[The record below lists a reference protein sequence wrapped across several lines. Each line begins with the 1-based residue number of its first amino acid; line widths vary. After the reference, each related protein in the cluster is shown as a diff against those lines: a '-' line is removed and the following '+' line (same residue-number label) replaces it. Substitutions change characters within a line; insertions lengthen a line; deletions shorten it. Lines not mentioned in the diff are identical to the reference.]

1 VDAIAKLQDRDKFQ
15 KEFMLGNEAIARGA
29 VEAGVK
35 VVAGYPGTPA
45 TEIVDHC
52 AAHPDVYAE
61 WSANEKHAF
70 EVVTAASLTNQRA
83 MAVMKHNGTNAA
95 ADFLMH
101 VNFTG
106 VRAGLVLI
114 SADDPGGLSSQC
126 EEDTRILVHTYAHL
140 PILDPSGVQ
149 EVYEMTKAAFELS
162 EATQLVWAIR
172 PVMRINHA
180 GTMVSFTGGRA
191 APNNPEFVIDRSRF
205 IMSAVAE
212 KDLGGELRPK
222 MRHRWLNEKQPDLK
236 AIMEDLPFNW
246 HEDGDGEVGFVSC
259 GIGYAFLKEAEE
271 IYGKKLPILKLSTL
285 PLPEKKV
292 LDFVRRFQ
300 RVVVFEEV
308 EPVVETLIKTLC
320 FEHGIALTVLGR
332 SSYLP
337 AEGELST
344 NLVLTA
350 VKSALAGQ
358 PYPKAAVGTYIPART
373 RTQCSGCSHR
383 GLLIALKDVVRRNR
397 GVVMG
402 DIGCHDAGSF
412 DPMRVQ
418 ATIYCMGSS
427 IPMAHGVKAAG
438 FDKPV
443 YALIGDSTFF
453 HNGLTGLASAIANQ
467 SNITVIIA
475 YNSTTAMTGFQ
486 PHPGSSMTLKKSDTV
501 PIDPGMVAEA
511 MGAKV
516 FRCNPYDVEKMV
528 DVLTEAA
535 KQDGVKVVIAE
546 ALCYLRFSRE
556 GRQSFAPKHVTVDAE
571 RCNACGLCVTSFG
584 CPAISMG
591 EVAVIDENACNGCA
605 VCAYVCKRGAIG

>member
-1 VDAIAKLQDRDKFQ
+1 MQ

-29 VEAGVK
+29 IEAGVK

-70 EVVTAASLTNQRA
+70 EVAAGASLTSQRA

-106 VRAGLVLI
+106 VQAGLVLI

-126 EEDTRILVHTYAHL
+126 EEDTRILIHNYAHL
-140 PILDPSGVQ
+140 PIFDPSGVQ
-149 EVYEMTKAAFELS
+149 EAYEMTRAAFELS
-162 EATQLVWAIR
+162 ESTQLVFVLR

-180 GTMVSFTGGRA
+180 GTMVTVQGGRA
-191 APNNPEFVIDRSRF
+191 AGKKPDFIIDRSRF
-205 IMSAVAE
+205 VMSAVVE
-212 KDLGGELRPK
+212 KEFGGELRPK
-222 MRHRWLNEKQPDLK
+222 MRHRWLNEKQSEIR
-236 AIMEDLPFNW
+236 AIMEESPFNW
-246 HEDGDGEVGFVSC
+246 QEEGEGKVGFAGC

-292 LDFVRRFQ
+292 LDFLRGLRK
-300 RVVVFEEV
+300 VVVFEEV
-308 EPVVETLIKTLC
+308 EPVVERLIKELC
-320 FEHGIALTVLGR
+320 FVQGISLEVLGR
-332 SSYLP
+332 GSFLP

-344 NLVLTA
+344 NLVLNA
-350 VKSALAGQ
+350 VRSALEDK
-358 PYPKAAVGTYIPART
+358 PYPEAVQGQYIPART

-383 GLLIALKDVVRRNR
+383 GLLVAIRDVIRSNG
-397 GVVMG
+397 GVVTG
-402 DIGCHDAGSF
+402 DIGCHDAGTF

-427 IPMAHGVKAAG
+427 IPMAYGVKAAG

-467 SNITVIIA
+467 ADITVIIA

-486 PHPGSSMTLKKSDTV
+486 PHPGSSGNLKNGDHV
-501 PIDPGMVAEA
+501 PIDPGAVAQA
-511 MGAKV
+511 MGARV
-516 FRCNPYDVEKMV
+516 FRCNPYDVRQTTETI
-528 DVLTEAA
+528 TEATGYA
-535 KQDGVKVVIAE
+535 GVKVVVAE
-546 ALCYLRFSRE
+546 ALCYLKF
-556 GRQSFAPKHVTVDAE
+556 GRAGRLSFVPVQVAVDKE
-571 RCNACGLCVTSFG
+571 ICNGCGLCVTTFG
-584 CPAISMG
+584 CPAISLDG
-591 EVAVIDENACNGCA
+591 QAVIDTDACNGCG
-605 VCAYVCKRGAIG
+605 VCAYVCKRGAIR